1 MHVPIHRARREKG
14 PLIHLSCVRG
24 TTSTGDQPSPVFVL
38 QEKQR
43 QHLFS
48 KEWGFGW
55 GFFFLSSSRYSE
67 EEEEVLKVLDAGAS
81 GMWAL

>member
-55 GFFFLSSSRYSE
+55 VFFPSRFS